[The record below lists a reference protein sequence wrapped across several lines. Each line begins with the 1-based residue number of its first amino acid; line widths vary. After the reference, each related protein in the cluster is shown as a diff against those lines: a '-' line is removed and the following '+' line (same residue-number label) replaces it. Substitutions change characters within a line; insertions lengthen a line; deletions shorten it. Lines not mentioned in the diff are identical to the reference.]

1 MAIEE
6 TGENPIKNEG
16 DIVACRKL
24 IRNVATAA
32 GFGMT
37 DVTRIVTAVSELAR
51 NVYVHAGSD
60 GVMRWQLL
68 YQPGKIGIQLVF
80 EDYGKGIP
88 DIEQAIEAGFTTAGT
103 MGMGLSGV
111 KRLMDEMHIQSEI
124 GVGTTI
130 TVAKWGRAK

>member
-1 MAIEE
+1 MATEE
-6 TGENPIKNEG
+6 TGENPIKSEG
-16 DIVACRKL
+16 DIVTCRKL
-24 IRNVATAA
+24 IRSAAASA

-51 NVYVHAGSD
+51 NVFVHSGSD
-60 GVMRWQLL
+60 GVMRWQIL
-68 YQPGKIGIQLVF
+68 YQAGKVGIQLEF

-88 DIEQAIEAGFTTAGT
+88 DVDQAMEAGFTTAGT

-111 KRLMDEMHIQSEI
+111 KRLMDDMAIKSEI

-130 TVAKWGRAK
+130 TVEKWGRAK

>member
-1 MAIEE
+1 MATQEV
-6 TGENPIKNEG
+6 GENPIKSEG
-16 DIVACRKL
+16 DIVTCRKL
-24 IRNVATAA
+24 IRNATTAA

-60 GVMRWQLL
+60 GVMRWEVL
-68 YQPGKIGIQLVF
+68 YEPGQVGIRLEF

-88 DIEQAIEAGFTTAGT
+88 DIAQAMEAGFTTAGS

-111 KRLMDEMHIQSEI
+111 KRLMDSMDIKTAVN
-124 GVGTTI
+124 VGTTI
-130 TVAKWGRAK
+130 TVEKWGRAK